1 MEAVAEEESPQPRQL
16 PEFDAAFRDTTS
28 SCYFHHII
36 DVTDA
41 TLRVEVLGP
50 NLAYTFRHERAK
62 ELRLAASVISKRLEA
77 KVTGFLALR
86 TGRNQKRVV
95 LAWAQSGHGISRL
108 GDLLDPDPS
117 VLPNDLWTKR
127 AINMGRALSLRMNRP
142 YDGIVTRTMGVRM
155 DGVFQGSHVEVKLAV
170 HAICIL
176 LSSFGITQDLDNVTP
191 EHLMALRQAAWDDGS
206 KPAFEIYFSR
216 KNCSFCGKFVR
227 RLQNATGISL
237 KLIWRDRL
245 VKKVYENR
253 RMGSS
258 RANPPQSQDAIQLDS
273 DTVMT
278 DDVHVIET
286 IDLSSDHP
294 VNSEVVNLTVDSN
307 TISDSATPEQEA
319 TTRALTDTYIE
330 GLAYC
335 VGQIVE
341 CPASARDAILTL
353 AAQQQQQQQR
363 KATNLENINKPLPA
377 TPEIAPPGYA
387 AAAFAEPEVAVAMNT
402 VEPVTATNP
411 MLTPPPSGGRQQRA
425 RANSSRPRTSQNY
438 TWTRNTPSQA
448 PPVRKEQVTPTRP
461 PSNHRVSGKD
471 GGGLRIFT
479 AAPHPQGRR
488 GSTMWIE
495 LPSRRCSESPEPF

>member
-1 MEAVAEEESPQPRQL
+1 MEAVTEEESPQPRQL

-36 DVTDA
+36 DVDDA

-176 LSSFGITQDLDNVTP
+176 LSSFGITQDLDNVSP
-191 EHLMALRQAAWDDGS
+191 EHLRALRQASWDDGS

-245 VKKVYENR
+245 VKKLYENR
-253 RMGSS
+253 RMDTS
-258 RANPPQSQDAIQLDS
+258 RSNHPQPQAAIQLDS

-286 IDLSSDHP
+286 IDLSSNHP
-294 VNSEVVNLTVDSN
+294 MNSEIVNLTVDSN
-307 TISDSATPEQEA
+307 TISDSPTPEQA
-319 TTRALTDTYIE
+319 NTRAPTDTYIE

-335 VGQIVE
+335 VGQIDE

-363 KATNLENINKPLPA
+363 RVTNLENINKPLPA

-387 AAAFAEPEVAVAMNT
+387 APALAEPEDAVAMDT
-402 VEPVTATNP
+402 VEAVTATNP
-411 MLTPPPSGGRQQRA
+411 MLTPPPSGGRQPRA
-425 RANSSRPRTSQNY
+425 LANSSRPRASRVNA
-438 TWTRNTPSQA
+438 WTRNARSQA
-448 PPVRKEQVTPTRP
+448 SPVRKEEITPTRL
-461 PSNHRVSGKD
+461 PSNHRLPQKD
-471 GGGLRIFT
+471 GGGVRIFT

-495 LPSRRCSESPEPF
+495 LPSHRCSESPEPF

>member
-28 SCYFHHII
+28 ACYFHHII

-62 ELRLAASVISKRLEA
+62 ELRLAASVISKRLES

-95 LAWAQSGHGISRL
+95 LTWAQSGHGISRL

-127 AINMGRALSLRMNRP
+127 AVNMGRALSLRMNRP

-176 LSSFGITQDLDNVTP
+176 LSSFGITQDLDNVSP
-191 EHLMALRQAAWDDGS
+191 EHLRALRHAAWDDGS

-216 KNCSFCGKFVR
+216 KNCHFCGKFVR

-253 RMGSS
+253 RMGNS
-258 RANPPQSQDAIQLDS
+258 RANPLQSQDAIQLDT

-278 DDVHVIET
+278 DEVHVIET
-286 IDLSSDHP
+286 INLSSDHP
-294 VNSEVVNLTVDSN
+294 INSEIVNLTVDSN
-307 TISDSATPEQEA
+307 TISGSPTPAQEPN
-319 TTRALTDTYIE
+319 TRAPTDTYIE

-335 VGQIVE
+335 VGQIDD

-353 AAQQQQQQQR
+353 AAQQQQQQR

-377 TPEIAPPGYA
+377 TPQIAPPGYA
-387 AAAFAEPEVAVAMNT
+387 AAASAEPEDTVAMDT
-402 VEPVTATNP
+402 VEPVPATNP

-425 RANSSRPRTSQNY
+425 RANSSRPRTSRNY
-438 TWTRNTPSQA
+438 TWTRDPRSQA
-448 PPVRKEQVTPTRP
+448 PPVRNEEVTPTRL
-461 PSNHRVSGKD
+461 PSNHRVSSKD
-471 GGGLRIFT
+471 GGGVRIFT
-479 AAPHPQGRR
+479 AAPHAQGRK

>member
-50 NLAYTFRHERAK
+50 NLVYTFRHERAK
-62 ELRLAASVISKRLEA
+62 ELRLADSVISKRLEA

-95 LAWAQSGHGISRL
+95 LAWAQSGHGIGRL

-117 VLPNDLWTKR
+117 VLPNDVWTKR
-127 AINMGRALSLRMNRP
+127 AINMGRALSLRMRRP
-142 YDGIVTRTMGVRM
+142 YDGIISRTMGVRM

-170 HAICIL
+170 HAVCIL
-176 LSSFGITQDLDNVTP
+176 LTSFGITQDLDNVSP
-191 EHLMALRQAAWDDGS
+191 EHLRALRQASWDDGS

-216 KNCSFCGKFVR
+216 KNCHFCGKFVR
-227 RLQNATGISL
+227 RLQSATGITL

-245 VKKVYENR
+245 VKKVYEKKK
-253 RMGSS
+253 MDSS
-258 RANPPQSQDAIQLDS
+258 KANHPQSQEAIQLDS

-294 VNSEVVNLTVDSN
+294 INSEVVNLTGDSN
-307 TISDSATPEQEA
+307 TISDSPTPEQEPN
-319 TTRALTDTYIE
+319 TRAPTDTYIE

-335 VGQIVE
+335 VGQIDE

-353 AAQQQQQQQR
+353 AAQQQQQR
-363 KATNLENINKPLPA
+363 RVVNLENINKPLPA
-377 TPEIAPPGYA
+377 TPQIAPPGYA
-387 AAAFAEPEVAVAMNT
+387 AAASAEPDDAVAADT
-402 VEPVTATNP
+402 IEAAITTNP
-411 MLTPPPSGGRQQRA
+411 MLTPPPSGSRQLRA
-425 RANSSRPRTSQNY
+425 RANSSRPRTSRNY
-438 TWTRNTPSQA
+438 TWTRNSRSQA
-448 PPVRKEQVTPTRP
+448 PPARREQVTPTRL
-461 PSNHRVSGKD
+461 PSNHND
-471 GGGLRIFT
+471 GGGMRIFT
-479 AAPHPQGRR
+479 AAPHPRGR

-495 LPSRRCSESPEPF
+495 LPSRRCSESPDPF

>member
-1 MEAVAEEESPQPRQL
+1 MEAIAEEESPQPRQL
-16 PEFDAAFRDTTS
+16 PEFDAAFRDAAS

-36 DVTDA
+36 DVDDA

-176 LSSFGITQDLDNVTP
+176 LSSFGITQDLDNVSP
-191 EHLMALRQAAWDDGS
+191 EHLRALRQASWDDGS

-227 RLQNATGISL
+227 RLQNATGITL

-253 RMGSS
+253 RMDSS
-258 RANPPQSQDAIQLDS
+258 RANPPQSQDAIQPDS

-286 IDLSSDHP
+286 IDLSSNHP
-294 VNSEVVNLTVDSN
+294 MNSEVVNLTVDSN
-307 TISDSATPEQEA
+307 TISDSPTPEPEFN
-319 TTRALTDTYIE
+319 TRAPTDTYIE

-335 VGQIVE
+335 VGQIDE
-341 CPASARDAILTL
+341 CPASARDAILAL
-353 AAQQQQQQQR
+353 AAQQQQQR

-387 AAAFAEPEVAVAMNT
+387 AAASAESEDAVAMET
-402 VEPVTATNP
+402 VEAALATNP

-425 RANSSRPRTSQNY
+425 RANSSRPRISRNY
-438 TWTRNTPSQA
+438 TWTRDARSQA
-448 PPVRKEQVTPTRP
+448 PPVRKEQVTPTRL
-461 PSNHRVSGKD
+461 PSTHRVSGKD

-495 LPSRRCSESPEPF
+495 LPSRRYSESPEPF

>member
-36 DVTDA
+36 DVDDA

-191 EHLMALRQAAWDDGS
+191 EHLRALQQASWDDGS

-253 RMGSS
+253 RMDTS

-286 IDLSSDHP
+286 IDLSSNHP
-294 VNSEVVNLTVDSN
+294 MNSEVVNLTSDSN
-307 TISDSATPEQEA
+307 TISDSPTPEQEA
-319 TTRALTDTYIE
+319 NTRAPTDTYIE

-335 VGQIVE
+335 VGQIDE

-353 AAQQQQQQQR
+353 ATQQQQQR

-377 TPEIAPPGYA
+377 TPQIAPPGYA
-387 AAAFAEPEVAVAMNT
+387 AAASAEPEDTVAMET
-402 VEPVTATNP
+402 IEPITATNP

-425 RANSSRPRTSQNY
+425 RANSSKPRASRGNA
-438 TWTRNTPSQA
+438 WIRNARSQA

-461 PSNHRVSGKD
+461 PSNYRVSGND
-471 GGGLRIFT
+471 GGGVRIFT

>member
-1 MEAVAEEESPQPRQL
+1 MEAVAEEESPQPREL

-36 DVTDA
+36 DVDDA

-62 ELRLAASVISKRLEA
+62 ELRLTASVISKRLEA

-95 LAWAQSGHGISRL
+95 LAWAQSGHGIGRL

-117 VLPNDLWTKR
+117 VLPNDVWTKR
-127 AINMGRALSLRMNRP
+127 AINMGRALSLRMRRP
-142 YDGIVTRTMGVRM
+142 YDGIISRTMGVRM

-176 LSSFGITQDLDNVTP
+176 LSSFGITQDLDNVSP
-191 EHLMALRQAAWDDGS
+191 EHLRALRQASWDDGS

-216 KNCSFCGKFVR
+216 KNCHFCGKFVR
-227 RLQNATGISL
+227 RLQNATGITL

-245 VKKVYENR
+245 VKKVYENKK
-253 RMGSS
+253 MDSS
-258 RANPPQSQDAIQLDS
+258 KANHPQSQDAIQLDS

-278 DDVHVIET
+278 DDVHVVET

-294 VNSEVVNLTVDSN
+294 INSEVVNLTGDSN
-307 TISDSATPEQEA
+307 TISDSPTPEQEIN
-319 TTRALTDTYIE
+319 TRAPTDTYIE

-335 VGQIVE
+335 VGQIDE

-353 AAQQQQQQQR
+353 AAQQQQQR
-363 KATNLENINKPLPA
+363 RVVNLENISKPLPA
-377 TPEIAPPGYA
+377 TPQIAPPGYA
-387 AAAFAEPEVAVAMNT
+387 AAASAEPEDAVAT
-402 VEPVTATNP
+402 VPVEPVPTTNP
-411 MLTPPPSGGRQQRA
+411 MLTPPPSGSRQQRA
-425 RANSSRPRTSQNY
+425 RANSSRPRTPRNY
-438 TWTRNTPSQA
+438 TWTRNSRSQA
-448 PPVRKEQVTPTRP
+448 PPVRKEEVTPTRL
-461 PSNHRVSGKD
+461 PSSQHVPHKD
-471 GGGLRIFT
+471 GGGMRIFT
-479 AAPHPQGRR
+479 AAPHPRGR

-495 LPSRRCSESPEPF
+495 LPSRRCSESPDPF